1 GQKRLGDLV
10 RWEHNPKQLT
20 KEQAADLRASLKKF
34 NQALPFLVSPDDDIY
49 DGHQRDTLMLAMSE
63 FGPDVAVL
71 ARGVHTCMTMRGI
84 RTDAVMSSSVMRGL
98 FMHSEQ
104 TRLEFLRLGSQ

>member
-1 GQKRLGDLV
+1 MSEPITWTNGQKRLGDLV

-63 FGPDVAVL
+63 FGPDSMVDV
-71 ARGVHTCMTMRGI
+71 RV
-84 RTDAVMSSSVMRGL
+84 S
-98 FMHSEQ
+98 
-104 TRLEFLRLGSQ
+104 